1 MIVGCDEKSAERISS
16 LLRKGGVAVIPTDT
30 LYALSASIYNEEG
43 VRRIY
48 QLKKREEPLPVGV
61 SSIRMMGEIA
71 HLNDTAVKLV
81 KTFMPGPLTL
91 VLPKRKVPDYV
102 SREGVAVRIP
112 NHNIAL
118 KIIEE
123 VGPITLTSAN
133 VHGGEEPATV
143 DIAIQQLGDEVDI
156 YMDCGKLGGRAST
169 ILDLRNGIRIL
180 REGPISMEEIMEVLD
195 AP

>member
-71 HLNDTAVKLV
+71 YLNDTAVKLV

-133 VHGGEEPATV
+133 VHGGRNPV
-143 DIAIQQLGDEVDI
+143 SIDIAIQQLGDEVDI